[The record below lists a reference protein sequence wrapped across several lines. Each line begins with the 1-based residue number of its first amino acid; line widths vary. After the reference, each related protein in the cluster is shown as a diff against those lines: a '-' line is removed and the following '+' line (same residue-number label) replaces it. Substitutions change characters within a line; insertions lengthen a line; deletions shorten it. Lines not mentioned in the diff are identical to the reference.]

1 MSSKP
6 DSPTRSCFHLPSVS
20 LLAFDGP
27 DASAFAQAQ
36 FCNDV
41 AALRVGSWQ
50 WNAWL
55 SPKGR
60 VIALFRLVR
69 VADTRLLAVLEDVAA
84 STLAERLVRYRFR
97 SRVAIEAV
105 DALALGCWLPAAD
118 ADSVTVH
125 GDLETKLELRLDAH
139 RALRL
144 QRASAADPTIASE
157 DAEAQARW
165 RLADVRA
172 GIPHLQADDV
182 EAFTA
187 HMLGLDAL
195 GALSLHKGC
204 YPGHEIVAR
213 SHYLGQVKRGLR
225 RVAADAPLPARA
237 PLLDDAGQAVG
248 HLVCSANLPPDT
260 FEGLAVLPREETT
273 TQRSILLDRTT
284 VRVL

>member
-1 MSSKP
+1 MPSKP
-6 DSPTRSCFHLPSVS
+6 DTPTRSCFPLPSVS

-27 DASAFAQAQ
+27 DATTFAQAQ

-41 AALRVGSWQ
+41 AELGNGAWQ

-69 VADTRLLAVLEDVAA
+69 VTDVRLLAVLEDVPA

-105 DALALGCWLPAAD
+105 DATALACRDRADDASPTAA
-118 ADSVTVH
+118 V
-125 GDLETKLELRLDAH
+125 GDLDAGLELRLD
-139 RALRL
+139 RDRTLRL
-144 QRASAADPTIASE
+144 SRTAAEPSAGASDLAS
-157 DAEAQARW
+157 AQARW
-165 RLADVRA
+165 RLDDVRA
-172 GIPHLQADDV
+172 GIPHLLAEDA

-195 GALSLHKGC
+195 GALSLRKGC

-213 SHYLGQVKRGLR
+213 SHYLGQVKRGLQ

-237 PLLDDAGQAVG
+237 PLLDDAGQTVG
-248 HLVCSANLPPDT
+248 HLVCSVNLPPAT
-260 FEGLAVLPREETT
+260 FEGLAVLPRDEAATG
-273 TQRSILLDRTT
+273 RGIRLDGIPL
-284 VRVL
+284 RVL